1 MKEEKDLEDFSK
13 SLAELEAIKELEEK
27 VGLTWEDEEKDYEK
41 IEEIINK
48 YGYDAK
54 GKKYFFLLE
63 KFQLSEDCEHGS
75 VKLTKVFME
84 VFEYFKNKYGNEAGG
99 GYLNVIIARIFLQKK
114 GFYFLP
120 NYELIDIPLKTLEKQ
135 KPKEYIEL
143 EQSLVRLSSIPVV
156 FENPF
161 KKNLTKS

>member
-1 MKEEKDLEDFSK
+1 MKEEKDFEDFSK
-13 SLAELEAIKELEEK
+13 SLAELKAIKELEEK

-99 GYLNVIIARIFLQKK
+99 V
-114 GFYFLP
+114 
-120 NYELIDIPLKTLEKQ
+120 T
-135 KPKEYIEL
+135 
-143 EQSLVRLSSIPVV
+143 
-156 FENPF
+156 
-161 KKNLTKS
+161 